1 MTTYT
6 GRWHGPQRY
15 FGLHYDL
22 HANATDTE
30 LGARATPKELV
41 PLLKL
46 LNPDFVQTD
55 CKGHPGH
62 TSWYSQVPGATVSP
76 GVKRDALKGWR
87 QATAQLDLP
96 LHCHY
101 SGIWDD
107 AAGEKHPEWCR
118 VDAEGKPV
126 PGRMCPRGPY
136 LEQLMLPQLIELID
150 RYRIDGFW
158 VDGEIWA
165 VEPCYC
171 ERCRAAF
178 TQATGIA
185 QPPKEPGEADW
196 PAWFEFSLQSFEAHV
211 TRYCE
216 TIHAQRPTA
225 LLCSNWLQ
233 TFRHPGEPKVPTDWI
248 SGDNTWV
255 FGLDGC
261 RCESRFISTRGKPW
275 DIMIW
280 SFYAAQGMGQ
290 VESPWTFKPV
300 QMVQQEA
307 AVVVALG
314 GSVQVYEHPA
324 GLRNGQLA
332 PWRCQRLRQVGQ
344 FVRQRR
350 ALCQATQTV
359 PQVAVL
365 HSEHHARSRPGR
377 NLMWGID
384 HSPVQG
390 AVYSLLEVHYNVD
403 ILDEWALAQ
412 RLEEFPVV
420 VAPEQDRMSAEM
432 VERLKA
438 YVQRGGKLL
447 LSGAAGLERFG
458 AGFLG
463 VKAGVH
469 QEKQTC
475 HLPVADGSLPV
486 YSEEWQ
492 LLKPGKARGLGRLG
506 LSALL
511 DERLLPHP
519 AATLHQVGEG
529 AVAYIP
535 FGLFRFF
542 DKNRYPLARAFAAE
556 VMEELVGELPI
567 RVEGPLCVDAV
578 LRRKGRRLLVHLI
591 NRASGIPNRPNDG
604 SVDQIPL
611 VGLVRV
617 EVEMEKRPKKV
628 QLAFEKGKL
637 KWSWKAGLL
646 AVQLDQ
652 VHIHVAIVVD

>member
-1 MTTYT
+1 MALYT

-30 LGARATPKELV
+30 LGVRATPKDLV
-41 PLLKL
+41 PMLKL

-62 TSWYSQVPGATVSP
+62 TSWYSRVPNATVSP

-87 QATAQLDLP
+87 RATAQLGLP

-107 AAGEKHPEWCR
+107 AAGEQHPEWCR
-118 VDAEGKPV
+118 VDAEGVPV
-126 PGRMCPRGPY
+126 AGRMCPRGPY
-136 LEQLMLPQLIELID
+136 LEELMLPQLIELVD
-150 RYRIDGFW
+150 RYQIDGFW

-165 VEPCYC
+165 MEPCYC
-171 ERCRAAF
+171 ARCRAAF

-185 QPPKEPGEADW
+185 QPPVEPGEADW
-196 PAWFEFSLQSFEAHV
+196 PAWFQFSMHSFEAHV
-211 TRYCE
+211 TRYAE
-216 TIHAQRPTA
+216 VLHTQRPSA
-225 LLCSNWLQ
+225 LVCSNWLQ

-280 SFYAAQGMGQ
+280 SFYAAQGMGNP
-290 VESPWTFKPV
+290 ESPWTFKPV
-300 QMVQQEA
+300 EMVQQEA

-314 GSVQVYEHPA
+314 GAVQVYEHPA

-332 PWRCQRLRQVGQ
+332 PWRCRRLREVGQ

-350 ALCQATQTV
+350 TLCQGTETV

-384 HSPVQG
+384 HAPVQG
-390 AVYSLLEVHYNVD
+390 AVYSLLEAHYNVD
-403 ILDEWALAQ
+403 ILDEWALMQ

-420 VAPEQDRMSAEM
+420 VAPEQDGMSGAM
-432 VERLKA
+432 VDKLKE
-438 YVQRGGKLL
+438 YVQGGGKLL
-447 LSGAAGLERFG
+447 LSGAAGLGRFG
-458 AGFLG
+458 AAFLG
-463 VKAGVH
+463 VKAGVR
-469 QEKQTC
+469 QEKQTY
-475 HLPVADGSLPV
+475 HVPAADGSLPV

-492 LLKPGKARGLGRLG
+492 LLKPGRAKGLGRLG
-506 LSALL
+506 QSCLL

-519 AATLHQVGEG
+519 AATVLRVGRG
-529 AVAYIP
+529 AVAYSP

-556 VMEELVGELPI
+556 VMAELAGKLPI
-567 RVEGPLCVDAV
+567 RVEAPLCVDAV
-578 LRRKGRRLLVHLI
+578 LRRKGKRLLVHLI

-611 VGLVRV
+611 VGSVRV
-617 EVEMEKRPKKV
+617 EVEMDKRPKKV
-628 QLAFEKGKL
+628 QLVFEKAEM
-637 KWSWKAGLL
+637 KWAWKAGLL
-646 AVQLDQ
+646 VVEVDQ
-652 VHIHVAIVVD
+652 VHIHAAITVD